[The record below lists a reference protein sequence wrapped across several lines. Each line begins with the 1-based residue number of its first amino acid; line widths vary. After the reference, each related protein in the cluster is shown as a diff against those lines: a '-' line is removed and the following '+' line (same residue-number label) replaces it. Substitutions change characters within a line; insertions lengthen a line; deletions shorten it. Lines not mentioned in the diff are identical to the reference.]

1 MKYALFTGCSVPV
14 KARHYEMS
22 ARQVAKKLGIEFV
35 DLPEFGCCGFP
46 VKSVHHDTFISMAE
60 HNLKAAANKN
70 LDICCLCS
78 ACTSVLAETNK
89 LLSKTDK
96 KYKPIKVK
104 HIARVLHEDVGINK
118 ITEMCKNGKPRIS
131 TLKIA
136 PHYGCHYI
144 KPSVVYDKYDDPE
157 NPHSLD
163 ELIRATGA
171 TSVDYTD
178 KESCCG
184 AGVLAINEN
193 IALGMSNKKLKNI
206 NDQKADAIT
215 LICPFCGVMYDE
227 SQRKIEAKF
236 NTTYNI
242 PVLYYTQLL
251 GLALGIDQK
260 ELGFRINKVRVDAL
274 LEKLK

>member
-22 ARQVAKKLGIEFV
+22 ARRVAKILGVELV
-35 DLPEFGCCGFP
+35 DLPDFGCCGFP

-60 HNLKAAANKN
+60 YNLKTAANNK
-70 LDICCLCS
+70 LDVCCLCS

-89 LLSKTDK
+89 LLTEKDK
-96 KYKPIKVK
+96 KYKPVTVK
-104 HIARVLHEDVGINK
+104 HISRILHQDVGVSKISGAVKNK
-118 ITEMCKNGKPRIS
+118 LSN
-131 TLKIA
+131 LKIA

-144 KPSVVYDKYDDPE
+144 KPSEVYEKYDDPE

-163 ELIRATGA
+163 ELIKATGA
-171 TSVDYTD
+171 TSVDYPD
-178 KESCCG
+178 KDKCCG

-193 IALGMSNKKLKNI
+193 VALGMSDKKLKNI
-206 NDQKADAIT
+206 SAKKADAIT
-215 LICPFCGVMYDE
+215 LMCPFCGVMYDE

-236 NTTYNI
+236 NASYNI
-242 PVLYYTQLL
+242 PILYYTQLL

-260 ELGFRINKVRVDAL
+260 ELGLKMNKVKVDAL
-274 LEKLK
+274 LEKIK